1 MLLIWQKQDV
11 TEMTFPSCPCLG
23 VVPRPPTA
31 GHILDSCSLTLHGS
45 IVSHDLWSHVFTY
58 SLYAVLTLLV
68 FVLHLC
74 IYSTPVPNSWDAVC
88 LYFCLNHKYKQNVMV
103 FKPHELILFTTQK
116 HHTFKLRKGTILIK
130 ILACVESHGS
140 DMAVK

>member
-1 MLLIWQKQDV
+1 
-11 TEMTFPSCPCLG
+11 
-23 VVPRPPTA
+23 
-31 GHILDSCSLTLHGS
+31 
-45 IVSHDLWSHVFTY
+45 
-58 SLYAVLTLLV
+58 
-68 FVLHLC
+68 
-74 IYSTPVPNSWDAVC
+74 
-88 LYFCLNHKYKQNVMV
+88 MV